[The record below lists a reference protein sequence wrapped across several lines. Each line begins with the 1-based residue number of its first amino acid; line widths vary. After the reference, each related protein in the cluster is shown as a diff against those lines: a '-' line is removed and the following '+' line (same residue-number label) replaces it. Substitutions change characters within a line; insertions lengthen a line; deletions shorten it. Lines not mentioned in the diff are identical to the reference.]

1 METFAIIVAV
11 AVLFG
16 VTGYLLGSMAR
27 HIRSERRSNNVRK
40 MWSNFGLS
48 IALASLF
55 LVTWITHAIVQWPVF
70 AQEQAE
76 PGEPAGL
83 ADYFLHFS
91 QSTLE
96 NWQSEFLQLF
106 SFVVLA
112 ALLIHRGS
120 AESRDSDDRMEVT
133 LGRIERK
140 LDEAVSPTAT
150 AQSVDLAGRGWLR
163 APATWEHR
171 VRQADGRFW
180 CERISSRE
188 GGSRVLPRS
197 PT

>member
-55 LVTWITHAIVQWPVF
+55 LVTWITHAIVQGPVF

-96 NWQSEFLQLF
+96 NWQSEFLQLL
-106 SFVVLA
+106 SLVVLA

-150 AQSVDLAGRGWLR
+150 AQ
-163 APATWEHR
+163 
-171 VRQADGRFW
+171 
-180 CERISSRE
+180 
-188 GGSRVLPRS
+188 RS
-197 PT
+197 